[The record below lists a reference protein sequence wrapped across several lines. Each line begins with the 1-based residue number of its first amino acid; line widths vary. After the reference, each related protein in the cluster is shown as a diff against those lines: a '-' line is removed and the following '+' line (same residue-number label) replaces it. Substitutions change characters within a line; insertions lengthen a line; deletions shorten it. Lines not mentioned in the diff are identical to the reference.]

1 MRRRVPLKNI
11 VRYGIAF
18 AGQDKKKLNTI
29 YEFIVSLVERR
40 LDEVQNGLFDVD
52 FRSSEQKK
60 IELKLDDSILQFV
73 DIAEKMGKSAS
84 GLLCELICEK
94 FKIEDRYFK
103 ARKPRRKKS
112 ETIEKTK
119 KTISFKIP
127 MRIYSMIESNGV
139 PMNRIIREMIHDFL
153 SISAKDEKKNNS

>member
-11 VRYGIAF
+11 VRYGILF
-18 AGQDKKKLNTI
+18 SGQDSKKLKAI
-29 YEFIVSLVERR
+29 YEFVVSLVERR
-40 LDEVQNGLFDVD
+40 LDEVQSGFFDVE

-60 IELKLDDSILQFV
+60 IELKLDDSILQFIE
-73 DIAEKMGKSAS
+73 IAEKMEKSAS

-94 FKIEDRYFK
+94 FGIKDGYFK
-103 ARKPRRKKS
+103 ARKPRRKKAKAT
-112 ETIEKTK
+112 EK

-139 PMNRIIREMIHDFL
+139 PMNRIVRETIHDFL
-153 SISAKDEKKNNS
+153 SLSAKDENKE